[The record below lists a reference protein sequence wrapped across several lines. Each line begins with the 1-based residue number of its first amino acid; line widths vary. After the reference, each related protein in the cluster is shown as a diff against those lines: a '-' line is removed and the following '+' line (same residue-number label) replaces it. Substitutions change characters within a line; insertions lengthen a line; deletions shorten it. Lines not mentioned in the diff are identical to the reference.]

1 MVNVDRAPEPDP
13 LNTAPDTAS
22 PASAERAVSG
32 TVLPPVSIGWLL
44 RFALAWFGL
53 WLLVMLPG
61 QFMMAKL
68 AEVVSSDDKVA
79 LTAFLIGESSVV
91 ILVSVPVLGILSDRT
106 RIPGWRRRAWILG
119 GFLLGG
125 VSFALVGIQ
134 RDPIAIAV
142 LVALVALGYAA
153 VLVALSAVIADQVP
167 RFQRGRASAAMGV
180 PQVLALAIGM
190 VIVTMLVP
198 DVGGSWAIVGVL
210 ALACAVPFLLGSR
223 DPEPPTDAAPTRFSA
238 ALRIPPLG
246 PNHDYYWTMTSRVL
260 VNAGNMVG
268 TAYLLFF
275 LSDVL
280 KVDDPDTGML
290 VLILVY
296 LVACGLAGWLGG
308 LLSDR
313 LRARRV
319 FVLVAAALQATAALL
334 LAVVPTWDASIV
346 AAVLLGLGYG
356 VFLSVDQALVTDV
369 LPDRTNRARDL
380 GLINAAQNLPI
391 APLVAWLVLSV
402 SGYRELYVVAAVIML
417 LGGIL
422 IYRVRSVR

>member
-13 LNTAPDTAS
+13 LNAPLE
-22 PASAERAVSG
+22 PAEAGRVPTGPVPSR
-32 TVLPPVSIGWLL
+32 VSIGWLL

-61 QFMMAKL
+61 QFMMAKI
-68 AEVVSSDDKVA
+68 AEVVAPDDKVA
-79 LTAFLIGESSVV
+79 LTAFLLGETSVV
-91 ILVSVPVLGILSDRT
+91 IMVSVPVFGVLSDRT
-106 RIPGWRRRAWILG
+106 RLRGWRRRSWILG
-119 GFLLGG
+119 GFLLAGI
-125 VSFALVGIQ
+125 SFALVGIQ
-134 RDPIAIAV
+134 RDPVVIAV
-142 LVALVALGYAA
+142 LMALVSLGYAA
-153 VLVALSAVIADQVP
+153 VIVSLSAVIADQVP

-210 ALACAVPFLLGSR
+210 ALACALPFILASR
-223 DPEPPTDAAPTRFSA
+223 DPEPPADAATTRFSA

-246 PNHDYYWTMTSRVL
+246 PNHDYYWAMTSRVL

-268 TAYLLFF
+268 TTYLLYF

-296 LVACGLAGWLGG
+296 LVACGLSGWLGG

-313 LRARRV
+313 LRIRRM
-319 FVLVAAALQATAALL
+319 FVLVAAALQAAAALV
-334 LAVVPTWDASIV
+334 LAIVPTWDASIA

-369 LPDRTNRARDL
+369 LPDRANRARDL
-380 GLINAAQNLPI
+380 GLINAAQHLPI

-402 SGYRELYVVAAVIML
+402 AGYRELYAVAAVIML

>member
-1 MVNVDRAPEPDP
+1 MVNVDRAPEPDS
-13 LNTAPDTAS
+13 LNSRTEPDNPGQVPS
-22 PASAERAVSG
+22 RVS
-32 TVLPPVSIGWLL
+32 LGWLI
-44 RFALAWFGL
+44 RFGLAWFGL
-53 WLLVMLPG
+53 WLLIMLPG
-61 QFMMAKL
+61 QFMTAKL
-68 AEVVSSDDKVA
+68 AAVVAPDDKVA
-79 LTAFLIGESSVV
+79 LTSFLIGEASVV
-91 ILVSVPVLGILSDRT
+91 ILISVPVLGVLSDRT
-106 RIPGWRRRAWILG
+106 RLSGWRRRAWILG
-119 GFLLGG
+119 GFLLAG
-125 VSFALVGIQ
+125 VSFALVGLQ
-134 RDPIAIAV
+134 QEPVAIAV
-142 LVALVALGYAA
+142 LMALVSLGQAA

-190 VIVTMLVP
+190 VVVTMLVP
-198 DVGGSWAIVGVL
+198 DVGGSWAIIGLL
-210 ALACAVPFLLGSR
+210 ALVCAVPFLLGSR
-223 DPEPPTDAAPTRFSA
+223 DPEPPTNAGPKPFSA

-246 PNHDYYWTMTSRVL
+246 PNHDYYWAMTSRVL
-260 VNAGNMVG
+260 VNAGNLVG
-268 TAYLLFF
+268 TTYLLFF

-280 KVDDPDTGML
+280 KVDDPDSGML

-313 LRARRV
+313 LRARRM
-319 FVLVAAALQATAALL
+319 FVLVAAALQAVAALV
-334 LAVVPTWDASIV
+334 LAVVPTWDAALV

-380 GLINAAQNLPI
+380 GLINAAQHLPI

-402 SGYRELYVVAAVIML
+402 AGYRELYAVAAVIML

>member
-13 LNTAPDTAS
+13 LNAPPE
-22 PASAERAVSG
+22 PAPAGRVPAGPVPSR
-32 TVLPPVSIGWLL
+32 VSIGWLL

-61 QFMMAKL
+61 QFMMAKI
-68 AEVVSSDDKVA
+68 AAVVAPDDKVA

-91 ILVSVPVLGILSDRT
+91 ILVSVPVFGILSDRT
-106 RIPGWRRRAWILG
+106 RLPGWRRRVWILG

-125 VSFALVGIQ
+125 ASFALVGIQ

-142 LVALVALGYAA
+142 LIALVALGYAA

-223 DPEPPTDAAPTRFSA
+223 DPLPPVDAAPKRFSA
-238 ALRIPPLG
+238 ALRFPPLG
-246 PNHDYYWTMTSRVL
+246 PNHDYYWAMTSRVL

-280 KVDDPDTGML
+280 EVDDPDTGML

-319 FVLVAAALQATAALL
+319 FVLVAAALQAAAALL
-334 LAVVPTWDASIV
+334 LAIVPTWDASIV

-391 APLVAWLVLSV
+391 APLVAWLVLSF